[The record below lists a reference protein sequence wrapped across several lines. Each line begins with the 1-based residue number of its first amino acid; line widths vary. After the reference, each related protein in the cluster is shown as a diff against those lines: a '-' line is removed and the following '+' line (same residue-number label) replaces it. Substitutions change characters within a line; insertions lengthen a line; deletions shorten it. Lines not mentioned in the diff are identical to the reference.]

1 MTTPIRFHGFD
12 GDRRL
17 LVLVGKSDRLREVT
31 VTRDQAARII
41 RRALNDGDPS
51 TPCGRGPCALGD
63 GHTGN
68 CRM

>member
-41 RRALNDGDPS
+41 ATLAYRLEAKEWPDDRP
-51 TPCGRGPCALGD
+51 
-63 GHTGN
+63 
-68 CRM
+68 